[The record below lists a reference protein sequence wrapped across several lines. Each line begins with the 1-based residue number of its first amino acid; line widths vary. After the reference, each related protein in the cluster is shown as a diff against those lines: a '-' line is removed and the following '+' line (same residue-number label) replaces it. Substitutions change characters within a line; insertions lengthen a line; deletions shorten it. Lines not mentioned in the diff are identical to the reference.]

1 LVQRGALV
9 FDVLCFSRNGKGNI
23 LLQDVQT
30 CTGPI
35 HRSTLDELPPI
46 GRLVIFRKET
56 LQGRMVV
63 EAETQLRQLMLR
75 SNDWIVITGGTL
87 EMAVR

>member
-1 LVQRGALV
+1 
-9 FDVLCFSRNGKGNI
+9 
-23 LLQDVQT
+23 LQDVQT

-75 SNDWIVITGGTL
+75 SNDWIVITGVTL